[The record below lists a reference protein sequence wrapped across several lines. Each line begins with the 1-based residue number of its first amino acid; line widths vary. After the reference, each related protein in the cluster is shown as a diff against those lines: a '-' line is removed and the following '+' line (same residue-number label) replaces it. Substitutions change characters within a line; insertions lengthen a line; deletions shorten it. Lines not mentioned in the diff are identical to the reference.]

1 MSSGG
6 QAAQYNRR
14 RPDHGGAAVTASEAK
29 LIAVIAAIVVT
40 GTFVFRQDLRK
51 NVLVFLL
58 GAGAGYLFQIPLGP
72 AMNRYTP
79 NITLYVGYV
88 SIAVMLA
95 WGMGLVGVWA
105 VHCWLARL
113 FGWRHGLP
121 LYLFSGVPVV
131 LIVETIGSN
140 VIAMKLNN
148 YQQYASL
155 APALNAMHAP
165 VWLYAYYVAAAILF
179 YLALRWAGMHTE
191 NWRGAPARRWLRSA
205 ILAASGLELRQR

>member
-6 QAAQYNRR
+6 QAAQYNRTR
-14 RPDHGGAAVTASEAK
+14 RVHGGATVTASETK
-29 LIAVIAAIVVT
+29 LVAVIAAIVVT

-51 NVLVFLL
+51 NAIVFLL
-58 GAGAGYLFQIPLGP
+58 GASAGWLFQLPLGS
-72 AMNRYTP
+72 ALNRYTP

-88 SIAVMLA
+88 SVAVMLA

-113 FGWRHGLP
+113 FGWRHGLR
-121 LYLFSGVPVV
+121 LYLLSGVPVV

-140 VIAMKLNN
+140 VIAMKLHNH
-148 YQQYASL
+148 QQYASL

-165 VWLYAYYVAAAILF
+165 AWLYVYYVAAAILF
-179 YLALRWAGMHTE
+179 YMALRRAGLHTE
-191 NWRGAPARRWLRSA
+191 DWRRAPARRWVRAA
-205 ILAASGLELRQR
+205 IPAASGLELRQR